1 MKLLLLWVIVNLVI
15 IICGTAIYL
24 IGSFLIW
31 EWLPIPVDSINWE
44 DFRIYLVG
52 TLITAA
58 LMSAIFTDD
67 IDDNY
72 YGI

>member
-24 IGSFLIW
+24 IGSFLMW
-31 EWLPIPVDSINWE
+31 EWVSIPVDSINWE

-52 TLITAA
+52 TLIIAVLLSA
-58 LMSAIFTDD
+58 LGTD
-67 IDDNY
+67 DDNY